1 MLQAMAKELWM
12 RKAYLGTAQVKSVYL
27 GGGTPSLLA
36 PEALGT
42 LLRLINQNFSL
53 SQVIEITLEANPDD
67 ITLAQLRSWKALD
80 INRLSIGIQSFE
92 DSVLRHLNRAHD
104 SKKSIASVEMARKA
118 GFDNLSIDLMYAIP
132 GIKQEMWEANLIA
145 AMHLYPEHIAAYCL
159 TIEKNTVFGRWH
171 QNGQLKAVQEE
182 AAARQFEVL
191 VEVLATHHYEHYE
204 VSNFSLPGHYAQ
216 HNTNYWKRGQYL
228 GIGPSAHSYNGKT
241 RQYNIAH
248 NQRYIASLQ
257 RNEIPCTVEVL
268 TKKDHINEYVMTS
281 LRTQWGCD
289 MAWLKDRY
297 GYALEHSIYIKQLV
311 DRQLAV
317 RNGSKLMLT
326 TQGKLLADQI
336 ATDLFVD

>member
-92 DSVLRHLNRAHD
+92 DSVLRHLNRVHD